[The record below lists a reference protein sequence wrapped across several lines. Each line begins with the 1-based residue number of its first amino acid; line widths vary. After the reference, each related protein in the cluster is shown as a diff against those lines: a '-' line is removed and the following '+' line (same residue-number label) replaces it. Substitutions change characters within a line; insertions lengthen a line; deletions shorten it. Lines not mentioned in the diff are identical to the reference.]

1 MKCILGDGQVLSV
14 LQADLVSM
22 LRPSVNVP
30 LVNTSLD
37 FSCAIRGIKPRRVVR
52 NRLRAD
58 PSGAAALTQKED
70 SAWDNFDALRV
81 PKLSDVLREMALFM
95 MAQALVPVLATM
107 VQLNLLLEGSPLRV
121 LTTFKARGHQPAKA
135 VSKKV
140 TEKAPVRVGP
150 NILPTETAKSL
161 ATTDELWTQVSCAT
175 STKSTSQFKNSA
187 ARAES
192 DPTSRLASKRAVL
205 DPSNPRSP
213 LPPWAVSVTN
223 KVI

>member
-1 MKCILGDGQVLSV
+1 M
-14 LQADLVSM
+14 
-22 LRPSVNVP
+22 
-30 LVNTSLD
+30 
-37 FSCAIRGIKPRRVVR
+37 
-52 NRLRAD
+52 
-58 PSGAAALTQKED
+58 
-70 SAWDNFDALRV
+70 

-140 TEKAPVRVGP
+140 TETAPVRVGP

-192 DPTSRLASKRAVL
+192 DPTSRLALRMRPPVILIIKRGKVPHQRPQDGGRWAYPPQM
-205 DPSNPRSP
+205 DNCCGRRQRRRRRESFHRRRTARRRSW
-213 LPPWAVSVTN
+213 LR
-223 KVI
+223 